1 LKHVLPWR
9 SLCGREERTLPDL
22 GFWKLAQDDPARVAV
37 IEPDGREISAGALLG
52 AANQVVHA
60 LRARG
65 LQRGDTLAA
74 VLGNEVAMLELFLAA
89 WQAGLYLTPINGHL
103 TGPEIAYILEDCEA
117 KVVVCDERSAEA
129 TRRAVAAVGF
139 PGDACFA
146 TGDVPGLASY
156 ASLKAGQPETL
167 PGDRAAGATMT
178 YTSGTTGKPK
188 GVRRPLVPASP
199 EVVGEANAMFLTLFG
214 IAPREGVHLVVSP
227 LYHTAVLNFC
237 TNHLHFGH
245 TVVLMDKWSPEGA
258 LARIARYRV
267 TDTHMVP
274 TQFRRLLALPEEVK
288 READVSSLRHVIHSA
303 APCPVDVKQRM
314 LAWWGDVI
322 YEYYAASEGGGTLA
336 TPKDWLAHPGTVGK
350 AWPISRVRVVR
361 DDGTECRAREVGTV
375 FMNMGQ
381 HRFEYHKDRQKTETT
396 WQGEF
401 FTVGDAGYLDEEG
414 FLFLCDRKSDMII
427 SGGVN
432 VYPAEIEAVLQ
443 GHPAVADVAVF
454 GVPDDDWGEQ
464 IKAAALAGEILAFCR
479 EHLAAFKC
487 PRTVDFTAALP
498 RDPNG
503 KLYKRKLRD
512 PYWQGRDRAI

>member
-1 LKHVLPWR
+1 MPNV
-9 SLCGREERTLPDL
+9 
-22 GFWKLAQDDPARVAV
+22 GFWKLAQEDPTRVAV
-37 IEPDGREISAGALLG
+37 VGPDGHETSAGALL
-52 AANQVVHA
+52 AASNQIVHA

-65 LQRGDTLAA
+65 LRRGDTVAA
-74 VLGNEVAMLELFLAA
+74 ALGNEVAMLELFLAA

-103 TGPEIAYILEDCEA
+103 TAPEIAYIVDDCEA
-117 KVVVCDERSAEA
+117 KVVVTGERAAEA
-129 TRRAVAAVGF
+129 TRKAVASLGF
-139 PGDACFA
+139 PEDACFSTA
-146 TGDVPGLASY
+146 GGFRPFA
-156 ASLKAGQPETL
+156 ALKEGQPESL
-167 PGDRAAGATMT
+167 PEDRAAGATMT

-188 GVRRPLVPASP
+188 GVRRPLAPASP
-199 EVVGEANAMFLTLFG
+199 DVIGEANAMFLMLFG
-214 IAPREGVHLVVSP
+214 ITPGDGVHLVVSP

-245 TVVLMDKWSPEGA
+245 AVVLMDKWTPDGMLEQ
-258 LARIARYRV
+258 IARHRV
-267 TDTHMVP
+267 TSTHMVP
-274 TQFRRLLALPEEVK
+274 TQFRRLLALPEEAK
-288 READVSSLRHVIHSA
+288 RSADVSSLRHVIHSA
-303 APCPVDVKQRM
+303 APCPVDVKRQM

-336 TPKDWLAHPGTVGK
+336 TPRDWLAHPGTVGK
-350 AWPISRVRVVR
+350 AWPISRLRVVR
-361 DDGTECRAREVGTV
+361 DDGSECAPREVGTV
-375 FMNMGQ
+375 YMIMGP
-381 HRFEYHKDRQKTETT
+381 HKFEYHKDKQKTESS
-396 WQGEF
+396 WKDGF

-432 VYPAEIEAVLQ
+432 IYPAEIEDVLH

-464 IKAAALAGEILAFCR
+464 IKAVIELAPRAAPGPAMADDILGFCR
-479 EHLAAFKC
+479 ERLASFKV
-487 PRTVDFTAALP
+487 PKTVDFTAALP

>member
-1 LKHVLPWR
+1 M
-9 SLCGREERTLPDL
+9 SNL

-37 IEPDGREISAGALLG
+37 IEPDGRKISAGALLG

-129 TRRAVAAVGF
+129 TRRAAAAVGF
-139 PGDACFA
+139 PEGACFA
-146 TGDVPGLASY
+146 TGDVPGFASY
-156 ASLKAGQPETL
+156 AALKAGQPETL
-167 PGDRAAGATMT
+167 PDDRTAGATMT

-188 GVRRPLVPASP
+188 GVRRPLAPASP

-274 TQFRRLLALPEEVK
+274 TQFNRLLALPEEV
-288 READVSSLRHVIHSA
+288 RRAADVSSLRHVIHRA

-361 DDGTECRAREVGTV
+361 DDGAECRPREVGTV

-381 HRFEYHKDRQKTETT
+381 HRFEYHKDRKKTEST

-401 FTVGDAGYLDEEG
+401 FTVGDAGYLDADG

-432 VYPAEIEAVLQ
+432 VYPAEIEAVLH

-464 IKAAALAGEILAFCR
+464 IKAVIEAAPEAAPGPALADEILAFCR

>member
-1 LKHVLPWR
+1 LPN
-9 SLCGREERTLPDL
+9 L
-22 GFWKLAQDDPARVAV
+22 GFWKLAQDNPARVAV
-37 IEPDGREISAGALLG
+37 IEADGRETSAGALLG

-65 LQRGDTLAA
+65 LRRGDTIAA

-103 TGPEIAYILEDCEA
+103 TGTEIAYILADCEA
-117 KVVVCDERSAEA
+117 KVIVCDARTAEA
-129 TRRAVAAVGF
+129 TRRAVASVGF
-139 PGDACFA
+139 PADACFA
-146 TGDVPGLASY
+146 TAPVPGLASY
-156 ASLKAGQPETL
+156 AMLKAGQPETL
-167 PGDRAAGATMT
+167 PDDRAAGATMT

-214 IAPREGVHLVVSP
+214 IAPGEGVHLVVSP

-245 TVVLMDKWSPEGA
+245 PVVLMDKWSAEGA
-258 LARIARYRV
+258 LERIARYRV
-267 TDTHMVP
+267 TNTHMVP
-274 TQFRRLLALPEEVK
+274 TQFRRLLSLPAEVQ
-288 READVSSLRHVIHSA
+288 RDADVSSLRHVIHSA

-336 TPKDWLAHPGTVGK
+336 TPRDWLAHPGTVGK
-350 AWPISRVRVVR
+350 AWPISKLRVLR
-361 DDGTECRAREVGTV
+361 DDGAECGPREVGTV
-375 FMNMGQ
+375 YMNMGQ
-381 HRFEYHKDRQKTETT
+381 HRFEYHKDRTKTAST

-443 GHPAVADVAVF
+443 AHPAIADVAVF

-464 IKAAALAGEILAFCR
+464 IKAVVEATPAAAPGPALADEILAFCR

-487 PRTVDFTAALP
+487 PRTIDFTAALP